1 MKRLIVTLF
10 AIAAAANMSV
20 AGDKLDFSGKWKLDL
35 HKSSFGPIPAPATMM
50 RTVDQKGADITVDN
64 AMTGPDMNLSFHYS
78 TDGKETSNTFMG
90 TDFKSKAAWDGDA
103 LMIRNYIDSGGQ
115 PVSTNK
121 WTLAADGKTFTDV
134 WSISS
139 PDGNAE
145 VTYVFVKQ

>member
-1 MKRLIVTLF
+1 MKRLMTTMIV
-10 AIAAAANMSV
+10 IAAVANMTV
-20 AGDKLDFSGKWKLDL
+20 ATDKPDFSGKWKLDL
-35 HKSSFGPIPAPATMM
+35 EKSSFGPVPPPATMT
-50 RTVDQKGADITVDN
+50 RTVGQKGPDITVEN
-64 AMTGPDMNLSFHYS
+64 AMTGPEMNLSFHYS

-121 WTLAADGKTFTDV
+121 WTLAGDGKTFTDV